1 MKIAFFSAQSYDI
14 NSFEKY
20 NQGNELKFFATQ
32 LNSNTVGLANGFEAV
47 CAFVNDRLDKQVL
60 TQLSTQGIN
69 CVLLRCAG
77 FNNVDLET
85 AKELGIDIYRVPAY
99 SPNSVAEHAVALIQT
114 LNRKT
119 HKAYNRVREGNF
131 SLQKLEGFDI
141 FRKNVGV
148 IGTGKIGTAF
158 VKIMLGFGANVLA
171 FDINPSEE
179 LKNLGVKYVNLDEL
193 FSESDIISIHCP
205 LNEHTNHLI
214 DENSIAKMKNGVMII
229 NTSRG
234 AIIKTKDIIYALKK
248 GHIGYLGLDVY
259 EQEEH
264 IFFKDLS
271 ETIISDD
278 DIARL
283 TTFPNVLITGH
294 QGFFTNE
301 ALAEIA
307 LTSLKNAKD
316 HANQVESKNCLT
328 L

>member
-1 MKIAFFSAQSYDI
+1 MKIAFFSAQPYDI
-14 NSFEKY
+14 DSFEKY
-20 NQGNELKFFATQ
+20 NQGNDLKFFSAQ
-32 LNSNTVGLANGFEAV
+32 LNENTVGLANGFDAI
-47 CAFVNDRLDKQVL
+47 CSFVNDRLNKKVL
-60 TQLSTQGIN
+60 SQLSSQGIK

-77 FNNVDLET
+77 FNNVDLDT
-85 AKELGIDIYRVPAY
+85 AKELGIDVYRVPAY

-141 FRKNVGV
+141 FKKNVGV
-148 IGTGKIGTAF
+148 IGTGKIGAAF

-171 FDINPSEE
+171 YDINPSEE
-179 LKNLGVKYVNLDEL
+179 LKNLGVKYVAINEL
-193 FSESDIISIHCP
+193 FTQSDIISIHCP
-205 LNEHTNHLI
+205 LNENTNHLI
-214 DENSIAKMKNGVMII
+214 NKASIDKMKNGVMII

-234 AIIKTKDIIYALKK
+234 ALINTKDIIYALKK
-248 GHIGYLGLDVY
+248 GQIGYLGLDVY

-307 LTSLKNAKD
+307 QTTFENANSYLNKTKTE
-316 HANQVESKNCLT
+316 NKL
-328 L
+328 